1 MAAIRNLRIEK
12 GYYYSAKLARRTV
25 WELSVSSRNVEASTR
40 QIVGKDMFKWL
51 RSVAIERELTEILDR
66 HQQVRR
72 DASDIRDYLLW
83 VLEQDRNGGEKF
95 SDEALNRAAEIYEQV
110 GAGALYWMTDIAAQ
124 MVVLAEATLRGFPT
138 NISIEL
144 GTTATSEEIVQS
156 VVKLP

>member
-1 MAAIRNLRIEK
+1 
-12 GYYYSAKLARRTV
+12 
-25 WELSVSSRNVEASTR
+25 
-40 QIVGKDMFKWL
+40 MFKWL

-83 VLEQDRNGGEKF
+83 VLAEDRNGGEKF
-95 SDEALNRAAEIYEQV
+95 SDDALNRAAELNEQV

-124 MVVLAEATLRGFPT
+124 MVVLAEASLRGFPT
-138 NISIEL
+138 NVSLEL
-144 GTTATSEEIVQS
+144 GATATAEEIVMY

>member
-1 MAAIRNLRIEK
+1 
-12 GYYYSAKLARRTV
+12 
-25 WELSVSSRNVEASTR
+25 
-40 QIVGKDMFKWL
+40 MFKWI
-51 RSVAIERELTEILDR
+51 RSAAIERELTEILDR

-95 SDEALNRAAEIYEQV
+95 SDEALNRAAKLNEQV

-124 MVVLAEATLRGFPT
+124 MVVLAEATLRGFST

-144 GTTATSEEIVQS
+144 GATATAEDIVKK
-156 VVKLP
+156 VVQLP

>member
-1 MAAIRNLRIEK
+1 
-12 GYYYSAKLARRTV
+12 
-25 WELSVSSRNVEASTR
+25 
-40 QIVGKDMFKWL
+40 MFKWL

-83 VLEQDRNGGEKF
+83 VLAEDRNGGEKF
-95 SDEALNRAAEIYEQV
+95 SDDALNRAAELNEQV

-124 MVVLAEATLRGFPT
+124 MVVLAEASLRGFPT
-138 NISIEL
+138 NVSLEL
-144 GTTATSEEIVQS
+144 GATATAKEIVMC

>member
-1 MAAIRNLRIEK
+1 M
-12 GYYYSAKLARRTV
+12 
-25 WELSVSSRNVEASTR
+25 SVSARNVEASIR
-40 QIVGKDMFKWL
+40 QIDGKAMFKWF
-51 RSVAIERELTEILDR
+51 RSAAIERELTEILDR

-95 SDEALNRAAEIYEQV
+95 SDEALNRAAELNEQV

-124 MVVLAEATLRGFPT
+124 MVVLAEATLRGFST

-144 GTTATSEEIVQS
+144 GATATAEDIVKK
-156 VVKLP
+156 VVQLP